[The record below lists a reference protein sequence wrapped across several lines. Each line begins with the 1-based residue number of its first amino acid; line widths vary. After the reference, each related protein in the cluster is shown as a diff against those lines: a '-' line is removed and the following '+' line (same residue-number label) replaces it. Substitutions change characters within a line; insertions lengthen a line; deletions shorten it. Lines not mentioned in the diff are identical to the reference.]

1 MFFMKKYYVLLIID
15 TDIVLRKNIQCT
27 DVQNTKLRY
36 AIFYITNC
44 AINKSINSLCS
55 SLIKQLDI
63 TLTFRH

>member
-44 AINKSINSLCS
+44 AINKSINASVP
-55 SLIKQLDI
+55 
-63 TLTFRH
+63 H